1 MPGENALLEL
11 SEAMKPAWQALS
23 AAAQNVD
30 VLVTPHKPGAAP
42 PPAPL
47 AITAMLPAVEAYFAL
62 ADALAPDQLEEVSKK
77 MAEKQQE
84 RKEPASTGN
93 GQELIIPGTVAPN
106 TSANNT
112 PIKMSQPSRASTPGL
127 LRASSVK
134 FTSKLGL
141 DALLENTTVADELKS
156 RLSTEAW
163 KFAERH
169 RSVINALLRR
179 NPQLLTTSLKTLLRT
194 PALVDFDVKRAHIQL
209 KLKKEKEKYV
219 SGHIKTQNSQITPS
233 RRFIQSTASAN
244 RRRGKR
250 SHANRICRRRRGR
263 CRRFDERMVSNPRS
277 RDLQSQLGSVPTR
290 SEW

>member
-1 MPGENALLEL
+1 MLHAGCESVLRVVRELAQLTKQRSQGTESDKSNSERRVVPDTFAGVSPISKKPPSSTIDSKSKDQEVPGENALLEL

-30 VLVTPHKPGAAP
+30 VLVTPHKPGAAL

-93 GQELIIPGTVAPN
+93 GQELSISGTVAPN

-141 DALLENTTVADELKS
+141 DALLEN
-156 RLSTEAW
+156 LSL
-163 KFAERH
+163 
-169 RSVINALLRR
+169 I
-179 NPQLLTTSLKTLLRT
+179 
-194 PALVDFDVKRAHIQL
+194 HI
-209 KLKKEKEKYV
+209 
-219 SGHIKTQNSQITPS
+219 
-233 RRFIQSTASAN
+233 
-244 RRRGKR
+244 
-250 SHANRICRRRRGR
+250 
-263 CRRFDERMVSNPRS
+263 
-277 RDLQSQLGSVPTR
+277 
-290 SEW
+290 